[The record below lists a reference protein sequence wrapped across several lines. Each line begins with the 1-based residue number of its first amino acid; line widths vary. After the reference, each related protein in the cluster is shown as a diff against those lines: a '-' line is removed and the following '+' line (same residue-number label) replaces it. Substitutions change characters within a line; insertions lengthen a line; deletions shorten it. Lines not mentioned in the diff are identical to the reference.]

1 MRGPNGSGPPV
12 RVLGIGGSTRR
23 GSRSLAALM
32 AALRL
37 AAEIGA
43 ETTLADVRAL
53 DLPLFDEDRPL
64 AAYPASLAWLLA
76 EARAADAV
84 LLCTPTYLGT
94 VAGAMK
100 NALDALS
107 LLADD
112 RPPYLGGKPVG
123 VMAFG
128 GANAANGLTAL
139 EQAARSL
146 NGLVVPTAVAVP
158 GPAID
163 GASGAVVDE
172 AVGRRL
178 GRMVG
183 ELVAL
188 GRRLR
193 QPVAVAAT

>member
-1 MRGPNGSGPPV
+1 
-12 RVLGIGGSTRR
+12 
-23 GSRSLAALM
+23 M

-158 GPAID
+158 GRAID
-163 GASGAVVDE
+163 GATGAVVDE

-183 ELVAL
+183 ELVDL
-188 GRRLR
+188 GRWLR
-193 QPVAVAAT
+193 QPVGVAAT